1 MHPLLLR
8 GTCPLLVMMEALWE
22 VCEKSVNPDLVYP
35 ECVFFIRVLA
45 EVEVQIQIL
54 IPESVWMYLINS
66 TATKLKQIM
75 GPTLSNLRDHDPF
88 LDKYKTYKAT

>member
-1 MHPLLLR
+1 
-8 GTCPLLVMMEALWE
+8 MMEALWE
-22 VCEKSVNPDLVYP
+22 VCKESVNTNLVYP

-45 EVEVQIQIL
+45 EVEAQIQIL

-75 GPTLSNLRDHDPF
+75 GPTSSNLRDHISF
-88 LDKYKTYKAT
+88 VEK